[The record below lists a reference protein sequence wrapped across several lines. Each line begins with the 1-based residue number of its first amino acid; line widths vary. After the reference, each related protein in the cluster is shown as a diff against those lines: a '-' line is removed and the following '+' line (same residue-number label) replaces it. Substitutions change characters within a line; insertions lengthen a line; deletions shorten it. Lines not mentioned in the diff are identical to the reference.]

1 MKLNLD
7 YKDFLCDDLFVYW
20 RIHPTAELTSFWEK
34 YISRNEHH
42 RESFQ
47 LAIAIFDEIHQ
58 QHDSFQPDED
68 SVNRQL
74 QDRIDRYRKKK
85 KHKVVY
91 MSLSAAVL
99 LLALITALYTTT
111 HKGSTFSDK
120 QIASIGE
127 VMNQEKIQL
136 ISGNQV
142 VDMENNATVQLTQK
156 ENALIQDSLS
166 RKEIDLKKNQTN
178 KLIVP
183 FGKRSSVIL
192 ADGSA
197 VSVNSGTELD
207 FPSVFSGQTREISVK
222 GEIFIDV
229 AKLGQPFIIH
239 TPKSQITVYGTSFNV
254 SSYTDE
260 KNESVVL
267 VDGSVHIKSDQ
278 GSLMLKPGEMAE
290 VDNGNIQR
298 KEVDVMEYISWKNGY
313 MQLNKNSLTEVLK
326 KIGRYYNVEFNYT
339 ATLNLQ
345 DQTCSGKLFL
355 SENFDDVLQS
365 FSKMTFLQ
373 YNKISDG
380 IIYIQKTEQ
389 Q

>member
-34 YISRNEHH
+34 YISRNKHC
-42 RESFQ
+42 RESF
-47 LAIAIFDEIHQ
+47 LAAIAIFDEIHQ
-58 QHDSFQPDED
+58 QHDSFLPDEA

-74 QDRIDRYRKKK
+74 QDRINQFRKKK
-85 KHKVVY
+85 LRRVY
-91 MSLSAAVL
+91 MSSAAAIL

-111 HKGSTFSDK
+111 RKGSTFSGK

-127 VMNQEKIQL
+127 VMNQDKVQL
-136 ISGNQV
+136 ITGNRV
-142 VDMENNATVQLTQK
+142 VDMENNATVQLTEK
-156 ENALIQDSLS
+156 ENALIRDSLS

-197 VSVNSGTELD
+197 VYVNSGTELD
-207 FPSVFSGQTREISVK
+207 FPSVFTGQTREIGVK

-229 AKLGQPFIIH
+229 AKQNHPFIIH

-267 VDGSVHIKSDQ
+267 VEGSVHIKSDQ
-278 GSLMLKPGEMAE
+278 SSLMLKSGEMAE
-290 VDNGNIQR
+290 VNNGNILR

-326 KIGRYYNVEFNYT
+326 KIGRYYNVEFNYE
-339 ATLNLQ
+339 ATLNLK

-373 YNKISDG
+373 YNKTGDR
-380 IIYIQKTEQ
+380 IIYIQKTEKQ
-389 Q
+389 

>member
-7 YKDFLCDDLFVYW
+7 YKDFLCDDLFIYW

-34 YISRNEHH
+34 FISQNEHL

-47 LAIAIFDEIHQ
+47 SAIVIFDEIQQ
-58 QHDSFQPDED
+58 QHDSFLPDEA
-68 SVNRQL
+68 SVKRLL
-74 QDRIDRYRKKK
+74 QDRINLFRKKK
-85 KHKVVY
+85 LRMVFT
-91 MSLSAAVL
+91 SSAAAIL

-111 HKGSTFSDK
+111 RRGNTFSDK
-120 QIASIGE
+120 QMASIGE
-127 VMNQEKIQL
+127 VMNQNRVQL
-136 ISGNQV
+136 ITGNQV
-142 VDMENNATVQLTQK
+142 VDMENNATVHLTEK

-166 RKEIDLKKNQTN
+166 RKEIELKKSQSN

-197 VSVNSGTELD
+197 VHVNSGTELD
-207 FPSVFSGQTREISVK
+207 FPSVFTGQTREISVK
-222 GEIFIDV
+222 GEIFIEV
-229 AKLGQPFIIH
+229 AKQSHPFIIH

-267 VDGSVHIKSDQ
+267 VNGSVHVKSDQ

-290 VDNGNIQR
+290 VNNGTIQR

-326 KIGRYYNVEFNYT
+326 KIGRYYNVEFNYA

-355 SENFDDVLQS
+355 SENLDDVLQS

-373 YNKISDG
+373 YNAISDG
-380 IIYIQKTEQ
+380 VVYIQKKELQ
-389 Q
+389 

>member
-7 YKDFLCDDLFVYW
+7 YKDFLGDDLFVYW

-47 LAIAIFDEIHQ
+47 LAIDIFDKIHQ
-58 QHDSFQPDED
+58 PYDSFLPDEA
-68 SVNRQL
+68 SVNQQL
-74 QDRIDRYRKKK
+74 QDRINRFRKKK
-85 KHKVVY
+85 NRLMLY
-91 MSLSAAVL
+91 MSSAAAVF
-99 LLALITALYTTT
+99 LLALITVLYTTT
-111 HKGSTFSDK
+111 HKGSTFPDK
-120 QIASIGE
+120 QMASIGE
-127 VMNQEKIQL
+127 VMNQDKVQL
-136 ISGNQV
+136 ITGNQV
-142 VDMENNATVQLTQK
+142 VDMENNATVQLTEK

-166 RKEIDLKKNQTN
+166 RKEIDLKKNQKN

-197 VSVNSGTELD
+197 VHVNSGTELD
-207 FPSVFSGQTREISVK
+207 FPSAFIGQTREISVK
-222 GEIFIDV
+222 GEIFIEV
-229 AKLGQPFIIH
+229 KKQSQPFIIH
-239 TPKSQITVYGTSFNV
+239 TPNSQITVYGTSFNI
-254 SSYTDE
+254 SSYADE
-260 KNESVVL
+260 KSESVVL
-267 VDGSVHIKSDQ
+267 VNGSVHVKSGK

-290 VDNGNIQR
+290 LSNGNIQR

-313 MQLNKNSLTEVLK
+313 MQLNKNSLTEILK
-326 KIGRYYNVEFNYT
+326 KIGRYYNVEFNFT
-339 ATLNLQ
+339 STLNLQ

-373 YNKISDG
+373 YQVISDG
-380 IIYIQKTEQ
+380 VVYIQKTK
-389 Q
+389 

>member
-34 YISRNEHH
+34 FISQNEHL
-42 RESFQ
+42 REPFQ
-47 LAIAIFDEIHQ
+47 HAIAVFAEIQ
-58 QHDSFQPDED
+58 QPHGSYLPDEVTV
-68 SVNRQL
+68 SREL
-74 QDRIDRYRKKK
+74 QDRINRFRKKK
-85 KHKVVY
+85 LRMVS
-91 MSLSAAVL
+91 MSSAAAIL
-99 LLALITALYTTT
+99 LVALITALYTVTRREN
-111 HKGSTFSDK
+111 TFSDK
-120 QIASIGE
+120 QMASIGA
-127 VMNQEKIQL
+127 VMIQDKVQL
-136 ISGNQV
+136 ITGNQV
-142 VDMENNATVQLTQK
+142 VDMENNATVFLTEK
-156 ENALIQDSLS
+156 ENALIRDSLS
-166 RKEIDLKKNQTN
+166 RKEIDLKKNQSN

-197 VSVNSGTELD
+197 VHVNSGTELD
-207 FPSVFSGQTREISVK
+207 FPSVFTGQTREISVK

-229 AKLGQPFIIH
+229 AKQRQPFIIH
-239 TPKSQITVYGTSFNV
+239 TPQSQITVYGTSFNV

-278 GSLMLKPGEMAE
+278 GALMLKPGEMAE
-290 VDNGNIQR
+290 VNNGNIQR
-298 KEVDVMEYISWKNGY
+298 KQVDVMEYISWKSGY

-326 KIGRYYNVEFNYT
+326 KIGRYYNVEFNYA

-345 DQTCSGKLFL
+345 NQTCSGKLFL
-355 SENFDDVLQS
+355 SENLDDVLQS
-365 FSKMTFLQ
+365 FSRMTFLQ

-380 IIYIQKTEQ
+380 TVYIQKTEQ
-389 Q
+389 P